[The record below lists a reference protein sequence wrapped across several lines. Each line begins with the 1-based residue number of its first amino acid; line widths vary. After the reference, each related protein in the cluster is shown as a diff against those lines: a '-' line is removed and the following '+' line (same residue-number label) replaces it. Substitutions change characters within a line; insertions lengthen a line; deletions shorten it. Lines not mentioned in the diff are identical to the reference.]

1 VKLARLQF
9 AFAAALLLAGCG
21 SAATTP
27 SAGTGTSS
35 HAPGSTTAPSSTVTA
50 ASSNTRPKPST
61 ATGQAVSTT
70 PTAATRTTV
79 HSPPAQQTPPA
90 SVRLLLAGRTV
101 GIDPGHNGENF
112 TDPAYINHLIW
123 DGREMKACNTT
134 GTATDS
140 GYTEAQFNFNVASDL
155 ATDLL
160 AQGARVVMTRHTN
173 TGVGP
178 CTNVRAA
185 ILNRSGAAVAINIHA
200 DGGPPSG
207 RGVAVL
213 EPVPDG
219 PNDHVIEASERFG
232 RDVLDQYEALTG
244 MPASTYDGTGGIVH
258 RDDLTGLN
266 LTTVPEVLIESGNM
280 RNATDAALLTSP
292 SFQRLEAR
300 ALDGAILQFL
310 TGQP

>member
-1 VKLARLQF
+1 MRLP
-9 AFAAALLLAGCG
+9 LAG
-21 SAATTP
+21 
-27 SAGTGTSS
+27 
-35 HAPGSTTAPSSTVTA
+35 
-50 ASSNTRPKPST
+50 
-61 ATGQAVSTT
+61 
-70 PTAATRTTV
+70 
-79 HSPPAQQTPPA
+79 
-90 SVRLLLAGRTV
+90 LTV

-140 GYTEAQFNFNVASDL
+140 GYSEAQFNFNVASDL

-160 AQGARVVMTRHTN
+160 GQGARVVMTRHTN

-200 DGGPPSG
+200 DGGPASG

-219 PNDHVIEASERFG
+219 PAVASGRFEPTVAGELVPLPRRG
-232 RDVLDQYEALTG
+232 RCLSGRGSSRRCAGACARRASVPLAPRRCAL
-244 MPASTYDGTGGIVH
+244 PD
-258 RDDLTGLN
+258 R
-266 LTTVPEVLIESGNM
+266 
-280 RNATDAALLTSP
+280 LLGPTAVGP
-292 SFQRLEAR
+292 EAR
-300 ALDGAILQFL
+300 
-310 TGQP
+310 